1 MCLVGWCSKWN
12 RFERN
17 KMKTLA
23 IGMIASAALLSLAM
37 VLSSWFEAGAGP
49 RTVEAQIRAQ
59 ITAIRL
65 MAEEA
70 RNGPEIKG

>member
-1 MCLVGWCSKWN
+1 
-12 RFERN
+12 
-17 KMKTLA
+17 MKTFT
-23 IGMIASAALLSLAM
+23 IGMIVSAALLSLAM

-70 RNGPEIKG
+70 RNSPEIKG